1 MAKLNVLRSHSILS
15 GKSSITRHSDGMK
28 SHLEKGKSQI
38 KALKAN
44 TNLFIPQMSVKLR
57 VTKHDCLDPGTRPE
71 EKAAPEF
78 IHYEPVP

>member
-15 GKSSITRHSDGMK
+15 GKKSIARYTNEIK
-28 SHLEKGKSQI
+28 SYLEKIKSQI